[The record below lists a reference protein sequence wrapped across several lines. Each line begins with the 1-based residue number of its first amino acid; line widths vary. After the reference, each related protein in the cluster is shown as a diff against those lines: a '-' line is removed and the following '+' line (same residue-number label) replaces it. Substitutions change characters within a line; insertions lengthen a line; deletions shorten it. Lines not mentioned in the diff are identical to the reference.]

1 MPRRQINVSLTP
13 EDYERVEAA
22 AWEDHV
28 TVSAWCRDAVMDAL
42 EGVEEGGDAGEE
54 ASLFA
59 AWWLATM
66 ALITAGHRGNTNPNP
81 S

>member
-28 TVSAWCRDAVMDAL
+28 TVSAWCRDAVMDTL
-42 EGVEEGGDAGEE
+42 EGVDDPGDAGAE

-66 ALITAGHRGNTNPNP
+66 ALIRRGNANPG
-81 S
+81 